1 MFKSFST
8 KHIAIILVIAL
19 ICIAGI
25 ISCGDF
31 PTEAEESFS
40 VDSSELPENN
50 PTTNNGKPAP
60 ESTYPNSPR
69 NWHDST
75 YREVYVPFA
84 GVYYNNENGERQWNR
99 AIVSYMDSNTLTQ
112 LWKDQMDAKGKGEEY
127 DFFLRNLRNTRKP
140 ETFKNGNDYYF
151 FDADFNI
158 RFKKVPEVILKK
170 LVGAVLTFTAQP
182 DVGST
187 GKGTMVIGGL
197 YQTMVSGD
205 RELYDKVD
213 YDAGAK
219 LFMNGRANGD
229 LEVLIMNVGASDKS
243 FTSYGLD
250 MFYYDGSDNYDKRL
264 RTLREE
270 WYSELRPPELV
281 FPKLTQKYL
290 RDYQGKPKTEQS
302 GYFYWTAGLTEIARY
317 RESEITSP
325 SQSSKSKDLS
335 DPNYAWSKGDRW

>member
-1 MFKSFST
+1 MLSKSSI
-8 KHIAIILVIAL
+8 KRVAIILVIA
-19 ICIAGI
+19 IIGIAGI
-25 ISCGDF
+25 ISCKAN
-31 PTEAEESFS
+31 PTEVYDFS

-50 PTTNNGKPAP
+50 PTTNNGRPALN
-60 ESTYPNSPR
+60 SSYPNSPR
-69 NWHDST
+69 NWNDAT

-84 GVYYNNENGERQWNR
+84 GVYYDNENGARQWNR

-151 FDADFNI
+151 FDSDFNI

-170 LVGAVLTFTAQP
+170 LVGGVITFTAQP

-187 GKGTMVIGGL
+187 GKGTTVVGGL

-229 LEVLIMNVGASDKS
+229 LEILIMNVGASDKS
-243 FTSYGLD
+243 FTAYGLD
-250 MFYYDGSDNYDKRL
+250 MAYYSGSDNYDVRL
-264 RTLREE
+264 KTKREE
-270 WYSELRPPELV
+270 WYSELRAPELV
-281 FPKLTQKYL
+281 FPKLTLKFL
-290 RDYQGKPKTEQS
+290 RDYQGKPKGEES
-302 GYFYWTAGLTEIARY
+302 GYFYWTVGQTEMARY
-317 RESEITSP
+317 VGNTITVTTS
-325 SQSSKSKDLS
+325 SSKNKNLS
-335 DPNYAWSKGDRW
+335 NPNYSWTKEDRW